1 MPPLFRP
8 EALQAQQTAWLG
20 SVRIVRP
27 PSLAWLTTGVVL
39 VALGIAAFL
48 SLAQYTRKATL
59 TGVLT
64 PEGGVVRLLAPQAGV
79 VVERR
84 AAEGQAVQAGD
95 VLYVLSIERPTLQL
109 GAQAEVER
117 SLDDRRRALQDTLRL
132 QQSLSETR
140 VGALDR
146 RLLALAAEQ
155 AQLDS
160 EAALQ
165 QRRLALGRESV
176 TRLEALQKEQF
187 ISPAQVQAKS
197 EELLALQTQAQS
209 LERQRAALVREREEL
224 EGERRGLPLM
234 ARGVASD
241 LQRELATLSRET
253 VEQDASREIVMRAPH
268 AGTVSAVLAEPGQ
281 SVTGSAALAT
291 LVPQGARLL
300 AHLYAPSGA
309 VGFVRPG
316 QAVRLR
322 YEAYPYQKFGQQTGQ
337 VLQVSRV
344 PLAASEMA
352 ALSLP
357 ATDRPGEPMFR
368 ITVQIDAA
376 AGPAMPQPLMAGMRL
391 QADVLLERRR
401 LIEWLFEPL
410 IALRQRL

>member
-20 SVRIVRP
+20 SVRIIRP
-27 PSLAWLTTGVVL
+27 PSMTWLTAGVVV
-39 VALGIAAFL
+39 VALAIAAFL
-48 SLAQYTRKATL
+48 SLAHYTRKATL
-59 TGVLT
+59 AGVLS
-64 PEGGVVRLLAPQAGV
+64 PEGGVLRLLAPQAGV
-79 VVERR
+79 VLERR

-95 VLYVLSIERPTLQL
+95 VLYVLSIERPTLQR

-140 VGALDR
+140 VAALDS
-146 RLLALAAEQ
+146 RLRALASEQ
-155 AQLDS
+155 AQLDA

-176 TRLEALQKEQF
+176 ARLETLQRDQF
-187 ISPAQVQAKS
+187 ISPAQVQAKG

-209 LERQRAALVREREEL
+209 LERQRASLVREREEL
-224 EGERRGLPLM
+224 EGERRGLPLL
-234 ARGVASD
+234 ARGAASE
-241 LQRELATLSRET
+241 LQRELAALSRET
-253 VEQDASREIVMRAPH
+253 VEQDATREIIMRAPQ
-268 AGTVSAVLAEPGQ
+268 AGTVSAVMAEPGQ
-281 SVTGSAALAT
+281 SVSGSSALAT
-291 LVPQGARLL
+291 LVPQGTRLL

-316 QAVRLR
+316 HEVRLR
-322 YEAYPYQKFGQQTGQ
+322 YEAFPYQKYGQQTGQ

-344 PLAASEMA
+344 PLAPSEMA

-357 ATDRPGEPMFR
+357 ATDLPGEPMFR
-368 ITVQIDAA
+368 ITVRVDDA
-376 AGPAMPQPLMAGMRL
+376 AGPAMPQSLMAGMRF